1 MQFQNSDEKKQL
13 VYTYLAFMLNGILAL
28 SIGSLLPF
36 IRETR
41 GLNYA
46 FAGLLVSLHSVGNLF
61 SSFASG
67 TLSVFIGRKRS
78 ILLFNACYALS
89 YVLIIFSGNNYMLAA
104 AYLMTGLAR
113 GASSNFGNYTINNLA
128 PGKAG
133 VLNGLHAMF
142 SIGAFSFPIILTVLT
157 RTAADKWIY
166 ACYFIVA
173 MGILSWLLYFLI
185 PDPEALEQG
194 SGQGGKKSGENG
206 FGFSGSR
213 FSICVHLPCFS
224 ICVRNRALS
233 DG

>member
-1 MQFQNSDEKKQL
+1 
-13 VYTYLAFMLNGILAL
+13 
-28 SIGSLLPF
+28 
-36 IRETR
+36 
-41 GLNYA
+41 
-46 FAGLLVSLHSVGNLF
+46 
-61 SSFASG
+61 
-67 TLSVFIGRKRS
+67 
-78 ILLFNACYALS
+78 
-89 YVLIIFSGNNYMLAA
+89 MLAA

-194 SGQGGKKSGENG
+194 SGQGVAGNKNERNGKEERIWS
-206 FGFSGSR
+206 
-213 FSICVHLPCFS
+213 
-224 ICVRNRALS
+224 
-233 DG
+233 